1 MGSAVSAPESGE
13 TLELVFLVVG
23 TRALTAV
30 DVVRS
35 DMPVQRVDPEG
46 RVSLAESL
54 ELGDLEPGDFVYL
67 RVEQEDGGL
76 AWSSPFF
83 VER

>member
-1 MGSAVSAPESGE
+1 MGSGVTAPDAGQ

-35 DMPVQRVDPEG
+35 DMPVHRVDPEG
-46 RVSLAESL
+46 RVSLAGSL
-54 ELGDLEPGDFVYL
+54 ELGDLEAGDFVYL

-83 VER
+83 LER